1 MISSPTYITSIED
14 PRFNKYPPTT
24 ITAINDKEA
33 FRLSIASSSTTISSK
48 RTSTLCSSSE
58 EDHVTRKFV

>member
-1 MISSPTYITSIED
+1 M
-14 PRFNKYPPTT
+14 
-24 ITAINDKEA
+24 TAINDKEA